1 MAQRRVHVVSGTGL
15 PFALGSG
22 VANASSAR
30 ILYPLARVRSL
41 YPLARVR
48 SLIPLAHVPPIRER
62 EEVCRRG
69 GREIEGRRW

>member
-1 MAQRRVHVVSGTGL
+1 MAQQRVHVFSGTGL

-48 SLIPLAHVPPIRER
+48 ILYPLHTCPL
-62 EEVCRRG
+62 
-69 GREIEGRRW
+69 